1 MGGYAFDWWAVV
13 RSAGALAAG
22 LLTAVEIAALSGV
35 GATLLGLVGALAMR
49 APQLAI
55 RFSAI
60 GYVELMRNSPSLV
73 KMYFIYFGLPEFGLF
88 PTPFWSG
95 VAALSLHNGAYLM
108 DVFRAALASLPK
120 AQTEAARSLG
130 LGPIRTFRTVLWP
143 QALPR
148 ALPGLGNVWGEMVKD
163 TSLTSA
169 LSVRELVLQ
178 LHLAVGA
185 QYAHLRVHDR
195 CRADLSRPHQ
205 LRRGIGTGDGN
216 PVQPRRRRHTG
227 IPAPMTGDDAATI
240 AALLKGLSITLELAS
255 VVLLLGL
262 GGGMLY
268 AAAARSGG
276 RLRGVATVL
285 LFLLRGIPLL
295 MQVFAVFYVL
305 PLFGLRLDPFTTAA
319 IALALF
325 ASVTIGEILRGGI
338 AAVAAGQTEA
348 ARALGLSSLQVFRL
362 VVLPQATRIA
372 LGPLIGQLVFLI
384 KATSVISLLGVPE
397 LMLAGREVIE
407 RNLEGMKV
415 MALVWL
421 LYTATCFPLSML
433 GRRLERTLPF
443 HPV

>member
-1 MGGYAFDWWAVV
+1 
-13 RSAGALAAG
+13 
-22 LLTAVEIAALSGV
+22 
-35 GATLLGLVGALAMR
+35 
-49 APQLAI
+49 
-55 RFSAI
+55 
-60 GYVELMRNSPSLV
+60 
-73 KMYFIYFGLPEFGLF
+73 
-88 PTPFWSG
+88 
-95 VAALSLHNGAYLM
+95 
-108 DVFRAALASLPK
+108 
-120 AQTEAARSLG
+120 
-130 LGPIRTFRTVLWP
+130 
-143 QALPR
+143 
-148 ALPGLGNVWGEMVKD
+148 
-163 TSLTSA
+163 
-169 LSVRELVLQ
+169 
-178 LHLAVGA
+178 
-185 QYAHLRVHDR
+185 
-195 CRADLSRPHQ
+195 
-205 LRRGIGTGDGN
+205 
-216 PVQPRRRRHTG
+216 
-227 IPAPMTGDDAATI
+227 MTGDDAATI